1 MGMSKRKI
9 RNRRVIKQLCN
20 NFLKYNQFIVVA
32 LDNVSNAQL
41 QKARVT
47 LQKSE
52 KPGDLVVGKNSIIEK
67 ALKWLTTEPEKG
79 TKEFED
85 HSKWKRRPELKN
97 VFKLVEGNV
106 ALIFTDEDYSTV
118 KDKIEAEVLSVSAKT
133 GVPAPCDVIIP
144 AGPTNLDVG
153 KVQIFQ
159 KLNVPTKAV
168 KNMLEIQKDIHIIKK
183 GEKVTATGSEL
194 CRLLNLKPFAYKLEM
209 KKIWMNGAVL
219 EEDMINIKS
228 DDILKSFQQHCTTLA
243 ALSLGASLP
252 NAASVPHMIANGFKD
267 LLAVGLGA
275 DLKFKQLEQ
284 ALSAGPAPAQAGGAK
299 ATGGAAPKQAEKEP
313 EPEVVEENV
322 SMGGLF
328 D

>member
-9 RNRRVIKQLCN
+9 RNRRVIKQLCT
-20 NFLKYNQFIVVA
+20 NFLKYNQVIVVS

-41 QKARVT
+41 QNARVA

-52 KPGDLVVGKNSIIEK
+52 KPGDLIIGKNSIISK

-85 HSKWKRRPELKN
+85 HSKWSRRPELKN
-97 VFKLVEGNV
+97 FGKLVEGNV
-106 ALIFTDEDYSTV
+106 GLIFSDEDYSSI
-118 KDKIEAEVLSVSAKT
+118 KDTIEKEVLSVAAKT

-183 GEKVTATGSEL
+183 GEKVTPTGSEL
-194 CRLLNLKPFAYKLEM
+194 CRLLNLKPFSYKLEM
-209 KKIWMNGAVL
+209 RKVWMNGRFEL
-219 EEDMINIKS
+219 IK
-228 DDILKSFQQHCTTLA
+228 A
-243 ALSLGASLP
+243 PSLRR
-252 NAASVPHMIANGFKD
+252 
-267 LLAVGLGA
+267 
-275 DLKFKQLEQ
+275 
-284 ALSAGPAPAQAGGAK
+284 
-299 ATGGAAPKQAEKEP
+299 T
-313 EPEVVEENV
+313 
-322 SMGGLF
+322 
-328 D
+328 

>member
-9 RNRRVIKQLCN
+9 RNRRVIKQLCT
-20 NFLKYNQFIVVA
+20 NFLKYNQVIVVT

-41 QKARVT
+41 QSARVA
-47 LQKSE
+47 LRKSE
-52 KPGDLVVGKNSIIEK
+52 KPGDLIIGKNSIIEK

-97 VFKLVEGNV
+97 MGKLVEGNIG
-106 ALIFTDEDYSTV
+106 LIFSDDDYSSV
-118 KDKIEAEVLSVSAKT
+118 RELVEKEVLNVPAKT
-133 GVPAPCDVIIP
+133 GVPAPCDVTIP

-168 KNMLEIQKDIHIIKK
+168 KNMLEIQKDIPIIKK

-194 CRLLNLKPFAYKLEM
+194 CRLLGLKPFSYKLQM
-209 KKIWMNGAVL
+209 IKIWMNGAIL
-219 EEDMINIKS
+219 EEDMINIS
-228 DDILKSFQQHCTTLA
+228 SNDILKTFSTHVTSLT
-243 ALSLGASLP
+243 ALSLGAGLP
-252 NAASVPHMIANGFKD
+252 NTLSVPHMVANAFKD
-267 LLAVGLGA
+267 LLAIGLGA
-275 DLKFKQLEQ
+275 DIKFKQLEQ
-284 ALSAGPAPAQAGGAK
+284 ALSAGPAPTAGGAPAK
-299 ATGGAAPKQAEKEP
+299 GGAAAPKQEEKAPEP
-313 EPEVVEENV
+313 EPEENV